1 MNNAHGSVNEARRK
15 LPRSPFRAP
24 QSHFAHL
31 FGLCFLALLQN
42 ICTKSLTAH
51 ANITQ
56 LQTYTTWNIVSWKD
70 KLHKNKRNSE
80 YVYLILLGGSCLWPG
95 ENTFVPKASWTWKHV
110 LQTVRQTQKRNE
122 LSIQRRPRDMTCV
135 FLCSSRS
142 VRSVTVNSHLSQKCT
157 APNVTQAS
165 VFLSR

>member
-80 YVYLILLGGSCLWPG
+80 YVVQQPTLPHPSPVVYGPGRTHLCQKHPGHGSTFCRHFGKHTTKQWVRLLPTLSLILQSLTG
-95 ENTFVPKASWTWKHV
+95 T
-110 LQTVRQTQKRNE
+110 
-122 LSIQRRPRDMTCV
+122 LSSGADRICVSSILDM
-135 FLCSSRS
+135 
-142 VRSVTVNSHLSQKCT
+142 
-157 APNVTQAS
+157 
-165 VFLSR
+165 